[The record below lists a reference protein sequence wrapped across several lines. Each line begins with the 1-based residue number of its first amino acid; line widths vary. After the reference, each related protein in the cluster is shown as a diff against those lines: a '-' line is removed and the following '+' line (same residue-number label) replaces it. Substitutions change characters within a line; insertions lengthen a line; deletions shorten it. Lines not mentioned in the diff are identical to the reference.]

1 MASTYP
7 NYSKSFLRNHKEF
20 PQHNAYVDVEW
31 SGKGTKYYCVTIANK
46 YAFRFNTKKSLV
58 QIEDVSTGTW
68 NVLTKKADRD
78 WWLSRSGS
86 REVYEKHVLPCL
98 YMFIESRRK

>member
-1 MASTYP
+1 MAYP
-7 NYSKSFLRNHKEF
+7 EYSKAYLRNHMDF
-20 PQHNAYVDVEW
+20 PKHNVKAEVTR
-31 SGKGTKYYCVTIANK
+31 SSKGTRYYCITVADK
-46 YAFRFNTKKSLV
+46 YQFYFNSKKNLV
-58 QIEDVSTGTW
+58 QIDDLSHGSWDTY
-68 NVLTKKADRD
+68 TKKADRD